1 MEHETPSIHPYS
13 CPTIGTTEPATKAKL
28 WKRKRAERNGKKKKD
43 KRQKSR
49 TWCSSC
55 PEAAKLLLAA
65 GQLVLFRTQIR
76 MGRRKKERKNKNKKV
91 QSRPADFTMADGETT
106 FRQPSWPRLFKAN
119 LSGKSLGL
127 FQLTTTKKKESAQ
140 SEEAA
145 VGQKGAPPRP

>member
-1 MEHETPSIHPYS
+1 M
-13 CPTIGTTEPATKAKL
+13 
-28 WKRKRAERNGKKKKD
+28 
-43 KRQKSR
+43 
-49 TWCSSC
+49 
-55 PEAAKLLLAA
+55 LLAA

-127 FQLTTTKKKESAQ
+127 FQLTTTKKKRIGPIRGSGSRPKGRPPTSVIGHVTQFDNSSLSPSLLKRIRGFRFRLEGL
-140 SEEAA
+140 ERLREVAA
-145 VGQKGAPPRP
+145 RLASGLQPCHRGKW